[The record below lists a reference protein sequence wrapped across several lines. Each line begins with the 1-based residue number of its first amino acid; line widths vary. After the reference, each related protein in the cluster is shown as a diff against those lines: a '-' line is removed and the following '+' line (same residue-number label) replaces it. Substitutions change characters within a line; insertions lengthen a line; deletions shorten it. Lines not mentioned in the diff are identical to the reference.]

1 MTEEAIRSYECRII
15 FSCDMFSEGAG
26 NKLGSSAKEAS
37 TWAFFFFVAG
47 AGCYLFSGFVCLVF
61 WFLRAGGVLMQCL
74 TM

>member
-1 MTEEAIRSYECRII
+1 MTEEVIRSYECRIT

-37 TWAFFFFVAG
+37 TWTFFFVAG

-61 WFLRAGGVLMQCL
+61 WFFGGGVLMQCL